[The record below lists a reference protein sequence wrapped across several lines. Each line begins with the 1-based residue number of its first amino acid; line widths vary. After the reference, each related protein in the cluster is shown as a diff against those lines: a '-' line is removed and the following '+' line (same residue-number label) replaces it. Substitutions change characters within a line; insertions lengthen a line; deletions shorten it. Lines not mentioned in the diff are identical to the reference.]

1 MNIET
6 LKEILVAVAP
16 VIGTIV
22 VTIIALVRVYRHV
35 TGSEARQ
42 QKELVEAL
50 RKQKKSFDDIAI
62 IKAKLTSIE
71 KCMSEKGRK

>member
-1 MNIET
+1 MDIET

-22 VTIIALVRVYRHV
+22 AVIIGLVRVYRHV
-35 TGSEARQ
+35 TDSEARQ

-62 IKAKLTSIE
+62 IKAKLASIE